1 MDGPSGP
8 TIDNDMTNGAAVM
21 KNYFDLKGRVALVTG
36 ASSGLGIQ
44 FAKALAN
51 QGADIAICAR
61 RVERLES
68 VKAEIEAMGVKCYM
82 HRCDVTKTEDI
93 IATVTDTIA
102 HFGKID
108 ILVNN
113 AGLGL
118 VAPATEMAEAD
129 WRKMMDTNVNSLFLF
144 AREVAKYMIP
154 AGYGRI
160 INIGSIHSTVSM
172 NGSPLAAY
180 ATTKGAVLM
189 MTKTL
194 ACEWAKTGV
203 TVNAIGP
210 GYFASEM
217 TQAGIDTP
225 EFAMAMGVYCP
236 MGRTGAPGE
245 LDTAL
250 LYFASDCSTYTT
262 GQLLQVDGGWNT
274 I

>member
-1 MDGPSGP
+1 
-8 TIDNDMTNGAAVM
+8 M
-21 KNYFDLKGRVALVTG
+21 KNYFDLTGKVALVTG
-36 ASSGLGIQ
+36 ASSGLGVQ

-51 QGADIAICAR
+51 QGADLAICAR
-61 RVERLES
+61 RMDRLEK
-68 VKAEIEAMGVKCYM
+68 VKEEIEAMGVKCYI
-82 HRCDVTKTEDI
+82 HSCDVTKTEDI
-93 IATVTDTIA
+93 VAMVNDTIA
-102 HFGKID
+102 HYGKID

-118 VAPATEMAEAD
+118 CEPATEFKESS
-129 WRKMMDTNVNSLFLF
+129 WKKMIDTNLNAVFFF
-144 AREVAKYMIP
+144 AREVAKHMIK

-172 NGSPLAAY
+172 NGNPLAAY

-210 GYFASEM
+210 GYFVSEM

-225 EFAMAMGVYCP
+225 EFQGAMSVYCP
-236 MGRTGAPGE
+236 MGRCGKEGE

-250 LYFASDCSTYTT
+250 LYFASDYSTYTT
-262 GQLLQVDGGWNT
+262 GQIIQVDGGWNT

>member
-1 MDGPSGP
+1 
-8 TIDNDMTNGAAVM
+8 M
-21 KNYFDLKGRVALVTG
+21 KNYFDLTGKVALVTG
-36 ASSGLGIQ
+36 ASSGLGVQ

-51 QGADIAICAR
+51 QGADLAICAR
-61 RVERLES
+61 RVERLEK
-68 VKAEIEAMGVKCYM
+68 VKEEIEAMGVKCYV
-82 HRCDVTKTEDI
+82 HVCDVTKTEDI
-93 IATVTDTIA
+93 IATVNDTIA
-102 HFGKID
+102 HYGKID

-129 WRKMMDTNVNSLFLF
+129 WRKMMDTNINSVYFF
-144 AREVAKYMIP
+144 AREVAKHMIK

-172 NGSPLAAY
+172 NGNPLAAY

-210 GYFASEM
+210 GYFPSEM
-217 TQAGIDTP
+217 TQAGLDAP
-225 EFAMAMGVYCP
+225 EFQAAMSIYCP
-236 MGRTGAPGE
+236 MGRTGKDGE

-250 LYFASDCSTYTT
+250 LYFASDYSTYTT
-262 GQLLQVDGGWNT
+262 GQLIQVDGGWNT

>member
-1 MDGPSGP
+1 
-8 TIDNDMTNGAAVM
+8 M

-51 QGADIAICAR
+51 QGADVAICAR
-61 RVERLES
+61 RVDRLAK
-68 VKAEIEAMGVKCYM
+68 VKEEIEAMGVRCYT
-82 HRCDVTKTEDI
+82 HACDVTNTEDI
-93 IATVTDTIA
+93 VATVKDTYEY
-102 HFGKID
+102 FGRLD

-118 VAPATEMAEAD
+118 VAPATEMTEAD
-129 WRKMMDTNVNSLFLF
+129 WRKMVDTNLNGVFLF

-160 INIGSIHSTVSM
+160 INIGSIHSAVSM

-180 ATTKGAVLM
+180 ATTKGGVLM

-203 TVNAIGP
+203 TVNCIGP

-217 TQAGIDTP
+217 TAAGIDSP
-225 EFAMAMGVYCP
+225 EFQMAMNVYCP

-245 LDTAL
+245 LDTTL
-250 LYFASDCSTYTT
+250 LYFASEYSTYTT
-262 GQLLQVDGGWNT
+262 GQYIQVDGGWNT

>member
-1 MDGPSGP
+1 
-8 TIDNDMTNGAAVM
+8 M
-21 KNYFDLKGRVALVTG
+21 KNYFDLTGKVALVTG
-36 ASSGLGIQ
+36 ASSGLGVQ

-51 QGADIAICAR
+51 QGADLAICAR
-61 RVERLES
+61 RVERLEK
-68 VKAEIEAMGVKCYM
+68 VKEEIEAMGVKCYVHM
-82 HRCDVTKTEDI
+82 CDVTKTEDI
-93 IATVTDTIA
+93 VATVNDTIA
-102 HFGKID
+102 HYGKID

-118 VAPATEMAEAD
+118 VEPATDFKEES
-129 WRKMMDTNVNSLFLF
+129 WRTMMYTNVNSEFFF
-144 AREVAKYMIP
+144 AREVAKHMIK

-172 NGSPLAAY
+172 NGNPLAAY

-225 EFAMAMGVYCP
+225 EFQGAMGVYCP
-236 MGRTGAPGE
+236 MGRCGKEGE

-250 LYFASDCSTYTT
+250 LYFASDYSTYTT
-262 GQLLQVDGGWNT
+262 GQLIQVDGGWNT